1 MVGHGEVHHACGAL
15 LLGQLQ
21 TGAVPVLEH
30 AGLGVLVCGGNELC
44 AHRHSRQV
52 GNSAAVL
59 QSDLCIG
66 DLEFIRRSNELR
78 HQIHIMVGHGEV
90 HHACGA
96 LLLGQLQTGAVPVL
110 EHAGL
115 GVLVCGGLELCTHR
129 HSCQIGNSA
138 AILQSD
144 LCTGDIEFIRR
155 SNEHRLQI
163 HIMVGHGEVHHAC
176 GALLLGQ
183 LQTGAVPVLEHA
195 GLGVL
200 VCGGLE
206 LCTHRHSRQVGN
218 SAAVLQSDLCIGD
231 IEFIGLGSVLG
242 VLCFQR
248 DLVCGH
254 REGDGRLGGVHVSGQ
269 TGHFP
274 TGEGVTVLLVC
285 GEAELLTCNVL
296 GRLVVH
302 GQGVL
307 RLRHSI
313 GIHFVLG
320 AIVVVTIIHHDVDR
334 VGACFGRLRHR
345 RERAI
350 LRDILDGILRSI
362 LKIHLAGIVCSLGLG
377 VVLKVGALRL
387 IFAYHLADIK
397 RAVCVLVAL
406 LRYDALLVEAVHV
419 RSRRVGFKHLVVVGA
434 HIDEAQFAHAILAAG
449 NGLMFDRPGNGKVAL
464 AQGREGQL
472 SGGGHVH
479 HNRLTVILGG
489 QGQGLAICGKLCVR
503 IISADSLAVDIRDR
517 LAEGDRHRSIADKVN
532 RVCCYG
538 IAVDSIHSAVCDHQ
552 LALLLT
558 GGEESAFNI
567 AAAHRIGNS
576 NLAVDVRFQT
586 AKDHGILDDR
596 FLRGIARQLDIVE
609 HAAGDLAVLVQLD
622 LSVECAAGD
631 LAISADDI
639 LESAACDG
647 AVFIHVDILLEGAVL
662 NDGVLRT
669 NRALCHDAGDSHIC
683 KSDLLHGNGLMV
695 GVDGIR
701 RKVHRVAVRGGDVE
715 RRACPSVLFHGGV
728 LPAQTLIEV
737 SRHALAAHRHTG
749 HAGQVGQTLFGNA
762 QRLEVACIGGLIH
775 KDLCAVIVAG
785 NAQHLAIGRG
795 VGVVASDRCIVDA
808 QHIGVQGKLCAAC
821 AHQIDGIGGKRQSSA
836 VHRSHTAVAHHQCA
850 EPLSCGQQLLDA
862 VRQFAQNR
870 IRNGVGV
877 IAIGIEIAALDH
889 RIGDRARAIAEQGI
903 EGAAGDLDRTVPI
916 DRVDAD
922 VGIVIGAAG
931 DLTAGKHQSACLA
944 KISIGNGGIGHLNRA
959 ADGCRAQIFEVDF
972 PAALIQ
978 DLYNVLIS
986 AVVGVAVISPAD
998 AHVNTVQLCVRV
1010 QAVHIGHAGQVGQT
1024 LTGKAQFLVHGQ
1036 DLNQLHGGIVRKRKR
1051 TEAGRERFAVCTDGD
1066 RGNCHAAVCKTVV
1079 SGACGQ
1085 SHDTA
1090 VGRGYRPRIAAG
1102 IAFHHQLQIVPVTGI
1117 VILLDDIDFCF
1128 LLSVQGAVLR
1138 QDQLVCLPL
1147 RVGAQAGDI
1156 AEKAAPDIAAVL
1168 GQLIVGAAVNGALIQ
1183 LHIGVAA
1190 AQNADAVHIASFY
1203 QKCTGDSA
1211 IQQINRV
1218 TISILDGHI
1227 AADRAVQ
1234 NVLGIFTAGTGDG
1247 QPGSFVKAPAGTGR
1261 CLG

>member
-30 AGLGVLVCGGNELC
+30 AGLGVLVCGGLELC
-44 AHRHSRQV
+44 THRHSRQV

-66 DLEFIRRSNELR
+66 DIEFIRRSNELR

-129 HSCQIGNSA
+129 HSRQVGNSA
-138 AILQSD
+138 AVLQSD
-144 LCTGDIEFIRR
+144 LCIGDIEFIRR
-155 SNEHRLQI
+155 SNELRHQI

-419 RSRRVGFKHLVVVGA
+419 RSRRVGCKHLVVGGA
-434 HIDEAQFAHAILAAG
+434 HIDEAQFAHAILFAG
-449 NGLMFDRPGNGKVAL
+449 NARDERAPVDVKVAL

-479 HNRLTVILGG
+479 HNRLAVILGG
-489 QGQGLAICGKLCVR
+489 DSQRAVNGRGALVVIAGFRTVDVRDLC
-503 IISADSLAVDIRDR
+503 
-517 LAEGDRHRSIADKVN
+517 AEGERHRSIADKVN
-532 RVCCYG
+532 RICRYG
-538 IAVDSIHSAVCDHQ
+538 IALDGFHSAVCDHQ

-558 GGEESAFNI
+558 GGEVFAFNI

-576 NLAVDVRFQT
+576 SLAISIRHQ
-586 AKDHGILDDR
+586 AAGDHGILDDR
-596 FLRGIARQLDIVE
+596 SFRCIIIVGQLDIVE
-609 HAAGDLAVLVQLD
+609 HAAKDLGITTIQLDSCVELTAGDLAVSLD
-622 LSVECAAGD
+622 ALLEGAAGD
-631 LAISADDI
+631 GAVIAQTDLRFELTIGDLAVSLDALLEDAVGDGSISFDALLEGAACDAAVSI
-639 LESAACDG
+639 RVNSLLESAA
-647 AVFIHVDILLEGAVL
+647 L
-662 NDGVLRT
+662 NNGVLGD
-669 NRALCHDAGDSHIC
+669 NRRASLNTSNRHIRQHDLIGSNSC
-683 KSDLLHGNGLMV
+683 MM

-701 RKVHRVAVRGGDVE
+701 GQIHRAAIGAGEDKHRHRSITILVLTGDL
-715 RRACPSVLFHGGV
+715 SV
-728 LPAQTLIEV
+728 LPAKTLVDIAG
-737 SRHALAAHRHTG
+737 HTTLAHGMRGHTG
-749 HAGQVGQTLFGNA
+749 PVGQTFFGNA
-762 QRLEVACIGGLIH
+762 QGLEVAGIASLIYQN
-775 KDLCAVIVAG
+775 LLAIVVAG
-785 NAQHLAIGRG
+785 DMQYSALGIGLFIVT
-795 VGVVASDRCIVDA
+795 VGRCTVDA
-808 QHIGVQGKLCAAC
+808 EHIGVQGKLCAGI
-821 AHQIDGIGGKRQSSA
+821 AHQIDGIDRKGQVSA
-836 VHRSHTAVAHHQCA
+836 VDRSHTTAVAHGQRA
-850 EPLSCGQQLLDA
+850 ELLAIGKRILYAVARQL
-862 VRQFAQNR
+862 AQ
-870 IRNGVGV
+870 NGVGNGKVAKPVKAEVLGHCLGNGALAHAGEV
-877 IAIGIEIAALDH
+877 IKGAALD
-889 RIGDRARAIAEQGI
+889 RD
-903 EGAAGDLDRTVPI
+903 
-916 DRVDAD
+916 
-922 VGIVIGAAG
+922 
-931 DLTAGKHQSACLA
+931 
-944 KISIGNGGIGHLNRA
+944 
-959 ADGCRAQIFEVDF
+959 IFEVSLTDD
-972 PAALIQ
+972 AAGHGSIRKLDIAVDGHCAQLAEIDHLTALIPELQ
-978 DLYNVLIS
+978 LSGRTGDI
-986 AVVGVAVISPAD
+986 GVAGISPALAKVYAD
-998 AHVNTVQLCVRV
+998 LIYALVQTVHMGHI
-1010 QAVHIGHAGQVGQT
+1010 VHIGRT
-1024 LTGKAQFLVHGQ
+1024 LIGKTQFLVH
-1036 DLNQLHGGIVRKRKR
+1036 RR
-1051 TEAGRERFAVCTDGD
+1051 D
-1066 RGNCHAAVCKTVV
+1066 RSQCYGCV
-1079 SGACGQ
+1079 
-1085 SHDTA
+1085 
-1090 VGRGYRPRIAAG
+1090 
-1102 IAFHHQLQIVPVTGI
+1102 
-1117 VILLDDIDFCF
+1117 
-1128 LLSVQGAVLR
+1128 
-1138 QDQLVCLPL
+1138 
-1147 RVGAQAGDI
+1147 
-1156 AEKAAPDIAAVL
+1156 
-1168 GQLIVGAAVNGALIQ
+1168 AL
-1183 LHIGVAA
+1183 
-1190 AQNADAVHIASFY
+1190 
-1203 QKCTGDSA
+1203 
-1211 IQQINRV
+1211 
-1218 TISILDGHI
+1218 
-1227 AADRAVQ
+1227 
-1234 NVLGIFTAGTGDG
+1234 
-1247 QPGSFVKAPAGTGR
+1247 
-1261 CLG
+1261 